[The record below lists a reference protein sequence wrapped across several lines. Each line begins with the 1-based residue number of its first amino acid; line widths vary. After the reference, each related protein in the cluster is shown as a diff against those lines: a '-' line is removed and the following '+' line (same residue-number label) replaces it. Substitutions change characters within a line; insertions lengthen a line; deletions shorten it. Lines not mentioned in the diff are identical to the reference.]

1 MIHLPC
7 PRTALPLLCVTLAA
21 VGTSAAEP
29 ARPYSDRVATV
40 TNTPGCVAFWDFVQR
55 EPAGAHR
62 FTAHVPAGATNAF
75 PLDAGNYVH
84 DFWGEGRT
92 ATYADFPLL
101 GRGPFGEA
109 IRIRQETAATFRP
122 LLFVPRD
129 RLHNS
134 PIDLKGPNQSVTVV
148 VWAIRESGNHALAGI
163 WHEGTDLKQN
173 ETAGIKKVERG
184 QRQYALFAGLNKAG
198 SATGHVSENGASS
211 FLNRYALHKS
221 NSADVSPAVPADSPS
236 TVLDASW
243 QCFAMTYHHATR
255 ELTGWLNGKSGDRW
269 LENPKTDTLI
279 KSAYNAWLQGRLHR
293 EPGLQPGE
301 DPAFPHDQFYNP
313 PEDQL
318 VSTKILSE
326 SADERVELR
335 EFRYTRVKITL
346 RRATDGA
353 DGSFTETARDLAA
366 VRLNPWWFSHDAL
379 YTPANDGTGGPFT
392 IGRVIHSSRSV
403 GFTGWIGGVAVF
415 NRALSPTELHQL
427 SALSRERPLSAPPQP

>member
-7 PRTALPLLCVTLAA
+7 PRTALPLLCATLAA
-21 VGTSAAEP
+21 VATSAAEP

-62 FTAHVPAGATNAF
+62 FTAHVPAGATNRF
-75 PLDAGNYVH
+75 PLEAGNYVH
-84 DFWGEGRT
+84 DFWSEGRT

-198 SATGHVSENGASS
+198 SACGHVSENGTSS
-211 FLNRYALHKS
+211 FLNKYALHKC
-221 NSADVSPAVPADSPS
+221 NSADVSPAVPADSPAP
-236 TVLDASW
+236 VLDASW

-279 KSAYNAWLQGRLHR
+279 KSTYNAWLQGRLHR

-301 DPAFPHDQFYNP
+301 DPAFPPDQFYNP

-318 VSTKILSE
+318 VSTKVLSE
-326 SADERVELR
+326 SADERIELR
-335 EFRYTRVKITL
+335 EYRYTRVKITL

-353 DGSFTETARDLAA
+353 DGSFIETARDLAA
-366 VRLNPWWFSHDAL
+366 VRLNPWWFSHDTL
-379 YTPANDGTGGPFT
+379 YMPANDGTGGPFT

-415 NRALSPTELHQL
+415 NRALSPAELYQL